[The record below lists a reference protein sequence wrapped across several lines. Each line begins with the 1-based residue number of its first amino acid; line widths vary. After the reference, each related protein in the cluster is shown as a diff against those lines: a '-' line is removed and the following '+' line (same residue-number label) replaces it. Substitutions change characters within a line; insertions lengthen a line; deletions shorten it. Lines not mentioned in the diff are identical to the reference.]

1 MEFSIRN
8 FFSKCDKIRRT
19 EDLVT
24 LTKEILNEKL
34 HFSFRGQC
42 PSGQRTYIERTR
54 DVQKTSKPYF
64 ERPMYVQFTFLV
76 KRWPGILDYGMLTFP
91 IVF

>member
-8 FFSKCDKIRRT
+8 FFSKCDKIRKT

-24 LTKEILNEKL
+24 LTKEILNGKL

-42 PSGQRTYIERTR
+42 PSGQRTYIEHTR
-54 DVQKTSKPYF
+54 DVQKTSKTYF
-64 ERPMYVQFTFLV
+64 ERPMYVQFMFLV